1 MKNYTALHLQKDDVV
16 FEVDGE
22 TTWKSEKQVVFPRY
36 AIGENKKENI
46 VLHWR
51 DLIDELPVIRQN
63 MKFSERL
70 GRFTIEWNPN
80 DKKLKHYNP
89 IKKLALLRKSEKRP
103 FYLQI
108 NNLCDVLAQIGID
121 TNKLGIRGSLLI
133 DKYNKKSSDIDLL
146 IYGRE
151 NKETLYNNLE
161 EFYKN
166 PHISSLLSNK
176 QITEELYLRRR
187 DHFPDINREYF
198 LLHERRRVQG
208 IIDGKT
214 RFVFSIIEETV
225 EKSPTKKIIPVT
237 PASIIGKVIDS
248 TDAFYDPARMQVE
261 LRKLSFSNSRS
272 DARLKAE
279 AAKNVH
285 KGDTVRIETYG
296 DPICAVA
303 IFPGDI
309 VRINGV
315 LEKVE
320 TTEEKESYQLAIR
333 PIDNFTK
340 QIKIVKS
347 IGKSLW

>member
-1 MKNYTALHLQKDDVV
+1 MKNYTALHLQEDDVV

-22 TTWKSEKQVVFPRY
+22 TTWKSKNQVVFPRY
-36 AIGENKKENI
+36 VIRKDKKENI

-70 GRFTIEWNPN
+70 GRVMIELNPK
-80 DKKLKHYNP
+80 DTKLKHYNP
-89 IKKLALLRKSEKRP
+89 IEKIALLRKSEKHP
-103 FYLQI
+103 FFSQI
-108 NNLCDVLAQIGID
+108 NNLCDVLEQIGID

-133 DKYNKKSSDIDLL
+133 DKYNESSDIDLL

-166 PHISSLLSNK
+166 PHISILLSNK

-208 IIDGKT
+208 IIDNKT

-225 EKSPTKKIIPVT
+225 EKSPTKKIIPVS

-261 LRKLSFSNSRS
+261 LRKLSFSNVSS
-272 DARLKAE
+272 DVRLKAE
-279 AAKNVH
+279 ATKNVH

-303 IFPGDI
+303 MFPGDI
-309 VRINGV
+309 VRVKGV

-347 IGKSLW
+347 VGKSLW